1 MKIKLKIQQKIQL
14 FIISASV
21 IIYVVAIG
29 YISLSNRKMVYQN
42 ITDITNKTVQNYAEG
57 IANKLNADMSVVKT
71 LSNSYLVYETMSNPE
86 WKKLFES
93 MYLEVYTKNPHF
105 YSLWDSWEL
114 SAIDPNWEKSH
125 GRYSMVI
132 TRNSSGNII
141 SDSSYRS
148 METVSELYDKIIKLR
163 KIPSIWEPY
172 LDNYAVGVSE
182 RSLMTTLNSPI
193 MKDGQYIGLVGVDI
207 TLSNFQQI
215 VSEIT
220 PFENSYAFMVS
231 YEGLIAGH
239 PNTEYLQ
246 VELEELFPE
255 DFTTFDILAK
265 IKSGM
270 PFSYISKNDKGVEL
284 YYSYAPIIVDG
295 TNTPWSIAIS
305 VPVSTIMAKANRNF
319 RISMIVGIIGI
330 LLIVLVIAIISKNI
344 TNPLAKITQLLKNL
358 SKGHIDDNMR
368 IKIETGDEIE
378 EMTDALNNSI
388 DGLNKKVDF
397 ANHIG
402 QGELNHNFDLLSDED
417 ILGKSLIEMRSSL
430 VKADEENEKRKIE
443 DEKRRW
449 TNEGLAKFADIL
461 RQNNDNLENLATEII
476 MNLVDYL
483 KGNQGG
489 LFVLNDND
497 KENIYFNLLSAFAY
511 DRRKYMQKHIKIGE
525 GLIGTCAIEKKTIF
539 MTAIP
544 QDYIEITSGLGGANP
559 NCLLI
564 VPLKLEDDVLGML
577 EIASFNVFEKHEIE
591 FVEKLAESIASTF
604 SSVKINIRTSE
615 LLERSQ
621 QQAEEMAAQEEE
633 MRQNMEEL
641 QATQEE
647 SSRKSAETEGLV
659 EALNTSSYVIE
670 YSLDG
675 NIQNVNDNY
684 LTLLGLT
691 RDEVIGTHHSG
702 NMEFTKQQKTE
713 YEKFW
718 RELRS
723 GKVIKETTTT
733 KANGIEYVFA
743 ETYTPIRNAD
753 GEIYKILKISNNITD
768 FQKKH
773 S

>member
-1 MKIKLKIQQKIQL
+1 MKLKLKIQQKIQL
-14 FIISASV
+14 FIISASIV
-21 IIYVVAIG
+21 IYIIAVG
-29 YISLSNRKMVYQN
+29 YISLNARKMAYNDAVE
-42 ITDITNKTVQNYAEG
+42 ITNRHVYET
-57 IANKLNADMSVVKT
+57 ANAVKAKLDADMTLVKT
-71 LSNSYLVYETMSNPE
+71 LADAFHTYKYLPTEQ
-86 WKKLFES
+86 WRDLFS
-93 MYLEVYTKNPHF
+93 KMYNEVFKTSPHI

-114 SAIDPNWEKSH
+114 NAIDPEWDKPT
-125 GRYSMVI
+125 GRMVI
-132 TRNSSGNII
+132 IYWRENDVIKHNIE
-141 SDSSYRS
+141 YRS
-148 METVSELYDKIIKLR
+148 LDGDPALYAVIKT
-163 KIPSIWEPY
+163 KTTPSIWEPY
-172 LDNYAVGVSE
+172 EDVFTEDKAEKL
-182 RSLMTTLNSPI
+182 LMTSLNAPI
-193 MKDGQYIGLVGVDI
+193 MEDGEYIGIVAVDI
-207 TLSNFQQI
+207 TLDRFQEI
-215 VSEIT
+215 VEEIK
-220 PFENSYAFMVS
+220 PFKGSYAFLIS
-231 YEGLIAGH
+231 NGGLIAGH
-239 PNTEYLQ
+239 PDK
-246 VELEELFPE
+246 ELLNSKIEELFPKDNTE
-255 DFTTFDILAK
+255 HKIAQNILAGE
-265 IKSGM
+265 S
-270 PFSYISKNDKGVEL
+270 FNYISEDANGVQN
-284 YYSYAPIIVDG
+284 YVSYAPIFVGETI
-295 TNTPWSIAIS
+295 TPWSVAIS
-305 VPVSTIMAKANRNF
+305 VPIDTIMAKANRNF
-319 RISMIVGIIGI
+319 RISLIVGIIGI
-330 LLIVLVIAIISKNI
+330 LLMALVIGIIGRSI
-344 TNPLAKITQLLKNL
+344 TNPLTKMTDLLKQL
-358 SKGHIDDNMR
+358 SKGHIDEKMR

-378 EMTDALNNSI
+378 EMTEALNNSI

-397 ANHIG
+397 ANNIG

-417 ILGKSLIEMRSSL
+417 VLGKSLIEMRNSL
-430 VKADEENEKRKIE
+430 VKADEEDEKRKIE

-449 TNEGLAKFADIL
+449 ANEGLAKFADIL

-489 LFVLNDND
+489 LFILNDDD

-511 DRRKYMQKHIKIGE
+511 DRRKYMQKHIQIGE
-525 GLIGTCAIEKKTIF
+525 GLVGICAIEKKTIF
-539 MTAIP
+539 MTAVP

-564 VPLKLEDDVLGML
+564 VPLKLEDDVLGVL

-604 SSVKINIRTSE
+604 SSVKISIRTSE

-647 SSRKSAETEGLV
+647 SSRKGSEMEGLV

-670 YSLDG
+670 YDLDG

-702 NMEFTKQQKTE
+702 NMEFTEQQKTE
-713 YEKFW
+713 YKKFW

-733 KANGIEYVFA
+733 KANGIEYIFA

>member
-1 MKIKLKIQQKIQL
+1 MKIKLKIQQKIQV
-14 FIISASV
+14 FIISASI
-21 IIYVVAIG
+21 IIYIVAIG
-29 YISLSNRKMVYQN
+29 YISLSNRNMVYQN
-42 ITDITNKTVQNYAEG
+42 ITDITNKTVQNYATD

-148 METVSELYDKIIKLR
+148 METETELYDKIIKLR
-163 KIPSIWEPY
+163 KKPSIWEPY
-172 LDNYAVGVSE
+172 LDNYAIGVSE

-207 TLSNFQQI
+207 TLNNFQQI

-220 PFENSYAFMVS
+220 PFKNSYAFMVS
-231 YEGLIAGH
+231 HEGLIAGH

-246 VELEELFPE
+246 IKLEELFPE
-255 DFTTFDILAK
+255 DFKTFDILNK
-265 IKSGM
+265 IKSGK
-270 PFSYISKNDKGVEL
+270 PFNYISKNDEGVEL
-284 YYSYAPIIVDG
+284 YYSYAPIIVED

-305 VPVSTIMAKANRNF
+305 VPVKTIMAKANRIF
-319 RISMIVGIIGI
+319 SISMVVGIVGV
-330 LLIVLVIAIISKNI
+330 LLIVLVIAIIGRNI
-344 TNPLAKITQLLKNL
+344 TNPLIQITGLLKNL
-358 SKGHIDDNMR
+358 AKGHVDDKMR

-378 EMTDALNNSI
+378 EMTEALNSSI

-402 QGELNHNFDLLSDED
+402 QGELNHKFDLLSDED
-417 ILGKSLIEMRSSL
+417 ILGKSLIEMRNSL
-430 VKADEENEKRKIE
+430 VKADEEDEKRKTE

-449 TNEGLAKFADIL
+449 ANEGLAKFADIL

-483 KGNQGG
+483 KANQGG

-511 DRRKYMQKHIKIGE
+511 DRRKYMQKQIQIGE

-539 MTAIP
+539 MTDIP
-544 QDYIEITSGLGGANP
+544 HDYMEITSGLGGANP
-559 NCLLI
+559 SSLLI
-564 VPLKLEDDVLGML
+564 IPLKLEDDILGVL
-577 EIASFNVFEKHEIE
+577 EIASFSVFEKHEVE

-604 SSVKINIRTSE
+604 SSVKVNIRTSE

-647 SSRKSAETEGLV
+647 MRRKEEHMKS
-659 EALNTSSYVIE
+659 I
-670 YSLDG
+670 
-675 NIQNVNDNY
+675 I
-684 LTLLGLT
+684 
-691 RDEVIGTHHSG
+691 DEMKEH
-702 NMEFTKQQKTE
+702 E
-713 YEKFW
+713 EK
-718 RELRS
+718 
-723 GKVIKETTTT
+723 
-733 KANGIEYVFA
+733 
-743 ETYTPIRNAD
+743 
-753 GEIYKILKISNNITD
+753 LKITINKYKSN
-768 FQKKH
+768 